1 MILYINSIES
11 VRLDNLFLIDTISSL
26 DELKEAYIDS
36 KSLLSIDARQLSSNN
51 YTSLLKFVEEY
62 RGDINLVLNEPV
74 PTPILSRSLEIYK
87 TPKYNELQKD
97 VRYVKAFKSN
107 YGLTNNTKTKILDTL
122 GIKIEVDLSS
132 LDNVESDSD
141 NLEDFISDLIDL

>member
-1 MILYINSIES
+1 MDS
-11 VRLDNLFLIDTISSL
+11 VSDI
-26 DELKEAYIDS
+26 
-36 KSLLSIDARQLSSNN
+36 SIDARQLSSNN

-62 RGDINLVLNEPV
+62 RGHLSLVLNEPV
-74 PTPILSRSLEIYK
+74 PTPILSRSLEVYK
-87 TPKYNELQKD
+87 IPKYNELQKD

-122 GIKIEVDLSS
+122 GIRVEVDLST
-132 LDNVESDSD
+132 LDNIESDSD